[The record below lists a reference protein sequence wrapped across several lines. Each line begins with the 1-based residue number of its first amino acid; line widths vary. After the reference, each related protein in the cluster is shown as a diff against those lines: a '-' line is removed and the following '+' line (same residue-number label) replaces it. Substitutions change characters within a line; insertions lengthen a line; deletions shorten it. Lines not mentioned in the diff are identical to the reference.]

1 MGTCLDFTSANP
13 HPHSTAGRWVGNW
26 LRPSWGLCIPGNES
40 SLASTEMLFPILGSV
55 WSFQEPRTLWQ
66 RNAALPASWLSL
78 FPVHTVFLQNKI
90 PRWKHSY
97 YVLNLTARTSLV
109 AQTVKNLPAMLETRA
124 RSLGREDPLEEE
136 MTTHSR
142 ILAWEI
148 PCAEELGGATGHG
161 VAKRLWRHVHPVR
174 WPQPREQAH
183 YLACAPSRGFVR
195 AQVTGFRILHFFPLK
210 GWDWTYFPLSFIS
223 NLKDNSRKTPLCN
236 LTWNNSQIWGLV
248 FLFVF

>member
-109 AQTVKNLPAMLETRA
+109 AQTVKNLPAMQETRA

-142 ILAWEI
+142 ILAWE
-148 PCAEELGGATGHG
+148 
-161 VAKRLWRHVHPVR
+161 RNPVR
-174 WPQPREQAH
+174 RGAWRGYRPWGCKATVKAR
-183 YLACAPSRGFVR
+183 PSRKVATAPG
-195 AQVTGFRILHFFPLK
+195 AGPL
-210 GWDWTYFPLSFIS
+210 LS
-223 NLKDNSRKTPLCN
+223 LCA
-236 LTWNNSQIWGLV
+236 LSWLCESTSDRLQDSA
-248 FLFVF
+248 LFSP